1 MTRVACARQET
12 SEHGP
17 EGPVHGPTSVPLLVI
32 DFDGTITE
40 RDTLELIVEEF
51 GDPEVRSRAERE
63 LSKAL
68 TLHEVIARQYE
79 SVQRPLLEVLEWACQ
94 HVRFR
99 PGFHEL
105 IEFASSRGWPVIV
118 VSSGVREVI
127 ERLLERE
134 GLDGLSLVANSVAA
148 DAAGWRVRFQ
158 AEQACDVCG
167 EPCKRLA
174 VEALRG
180 RHWLIYVGD
189 GYSDGCAALA
199 ADRVFARRRLA
210 AYLQEREVAFEPF
223 EDFFQIVEALRGSVR
238 GVL

>member
-1 MTRVACARQET
+1 VTRVACARQET

-40 RDTLELIVEEF
+40 RDTLDLIVHEF
-51 GDPEVRSRAERE
+51 GDPEVRLRTERE
-63 LSKAL
+63 LSKTL

-79 SVQRPLLEVLEWACQ
+79 SVQRPLLEVLEWAAQ

-99 PGFHEL
+99 PGFHEM
-105 IEFASSRGWPVIV
+105 IGFAGSRGWPVII

-127 ERLLERE
+127 EHLLARE
-134 GLDGLSLVANSVAA
+134 GLEVASLVANSVAA
-148 DAAGWRVRFQ
+148 DTAGWRVRFHVQ
-158 AEQACDVCG
+158 QACDVCG
-167 EPCKRLA
+167 EPCKRQT

-180 RHWLIYVGD
+180 RHRLIYVGD

-210 AYLQEREVAFEPF
+210 AYLEERGVPFEPF
-223 EDFFQIVEALRGSVR
+223 EDFFQIIEALRGSA
-238 GVL
+238 